1 MRKKDDTVRY
11 TAKQLADL
19 RNRGETRSNWAKA
32 AALTNE
38 EIEAQIAADPD
49 EAGMVIDWDTATV
62 EMPQPRAVLNMRI
75 DRDVLEYFR
84 KMGKGYQTRINAV
97 LRSYVDRTRIASR
110 RLPFFSSVGF
120 PAERQASLSI
130 SEFEAF
136 FLAGSRRRSGAPA
149 PPTGQD
155 RPAYPKPSSDRPGP
169 WRELVRHRC
178 PSRSKLFPSH
188 GLRTTQPLIVS
199 TSVGISPSDGF

>member
-11 TAKQLADL
+11 TAEQLADL

-49 EAGMVIDWDTATV
+49 EAGMVIDWDSATV
-62 EMPQPRAVLNMRI
+62 EMPQPKAVLNMRI

-97 LRSYVDRTRIASR
+97 LRSYMDRM
-110 RLPFFSSVGF
+110 
-120 PAERQASLSI
+120 
-130 SEFEAF
+130 
-136 FLAGSRRRSGAPA
+136 
-149 PPTGQD
+149 
-155 RPAYPKPSSDRPGP
+155 
-169 WRELVRHRC
+169 RH
-178 PSRSKLFPSH
+178 H
-188 GLRTTQPLIVS
+188 
-199 TSVGISPSDGF
+199 